1 MYHDVSLKLIHGFAD
16 SGLPEYCTIFHL
28 PHPFVRMSQ
37 ASHHTFSP
45 VSDDL
50 DLTNYS
56 RRSKFPNTSFSSV
69 EILKLKFGLY
79 FDADVWLRFWFW
91 LRFWVQYCVDSTLID
106 YSHLDYI
113 HLDCRRFDCNDFWT
127 VIFLDLKLPHLDCNF
142 LDWLDIWTIAV

>member
-50 DLTNYS
+50 DLTFLRGPYYQTPALVQS
-56 RRSKFPNTSFSSV
+56 RF
-69 EILKLKFGLY
+69 
-79 FDADVWLRFWFW
+79 
-91 LRFWVQYCVDSTLID
+91 
-106 YSHLDYI
+106 
-113 HLDCRRFDCNDFWT
+113 
-127 VIFLDLKLPHLDCNF
+127 
-142 LDWLDIWTIAV
+142 